1 MDRSYTAVV
10 QRVGIGAVLDEVDDD
25 LPLANGIPA
34 PVGGVVQWFGSPSV
48 ARPHGSA
55 SCDEQFSEFSLVR
68 GRRDVECGV
77 TSIDVMANRD
87 KEVSVWAS
95 AAGADVNRTDCEI
108 RG

>member
-1 MDRSYTAVV
+1 MDRSYTTVV
-10 QRVGIGAVLDEVDDD
+10 ERVGIGAVLDQVDDD
-25 LPLANGIPA
+25 LPPPNGIQA

-55 SCDEQFSEFSLVR
+55 SATSNSGELSLIR
-68 GRRDVECGV
+68 GRRDVECRV

-87 KEVSVWAS
+87 KEDLSGPPRLAPTLTGRM
-95 AAGADVNRTDCEI
+95 AKI